1 MSTVRTHVR
10 LLVSAV
16 GALQLLLGCTRHATV
31 GLVDDD
37 AGFTVEDANIPDQP
51 DQDGGSADGALTQQ
65 QVIDECKPGSGQ
77 GVDSASIAALLRGG
91 TRDGSMRFLYPYDGT
106 VFPRGVGAP
115 ALMWDGP
122 SAEAVYVHLYNER
135 LDYRACLRSDGSNA
149 LTLPSTGWSA
159 AEDTAATSASRLTLE
174 LTSVAD
180 GRVSGPIAQEV
191 VIAPGEL
198 GGSVLY
204 MSYGATGSLVGTSS
218 LQRLRPGQSPQR
230 LLTPLACAGC
240 HGVSADGS
248 VVSGYSDGSG
258 AVLQVNASSVTA
270 VSLPALPVGA
280 EFAALVPNGSL
291 YVAPAHPPGL
301 GPRSNTLSSQ
311 TAVLY
316 ETLTGVLVADS
327 GVAPAAVTPA
337 FSPDGLFLTFVDGA
351 VASGRSVAMMRFDA
365 TKRAA
370 SEHRVLFTDERRYPG
385 WPTFLPDR
393 SAVVFALGER
403 SDFSGDG
410 AGLLRPINLVPP
422 SDLYSVSTM
431 AGASA
436 ATRGM
441 LTVAMGFNTG
451 EDAAAENTYL
461 PFGPEDLHRSYNPSV
476 SPRSAGGFHWVLFDA
491 MRHYGNRGIKRQIW
505 VAAIDASRQVG
516 GSLGASHPAFYLPGQ
531 EFAAGNIRP
540 VLLRDAP

>member
-1 MSTVRTHVR
+1 MSVDRSHVR
-10 LLVSAV
+10 PFRLAV
-16 GALQLLLGCTRHATV
+16 CALPLALGCTRAAVVGFVDNDAEVMAT
-31 GLVDDD
+31 
-37 AGFTVEDANIPDQP
+37 DANVPARPD
-51 DQDGGSADGALTQQ
+51 SATTDSALPPQQ
-65 QVIDECKPGSGQ
+65 LVLDECVPGGGQ
-77 GVDSASIAALLRGG
+77 GVDSATIAALLRGG
-91 TRDGSMRFLYPYDGT
+91 TRDASMRFLYPYDGT

-115 ALMWDGP
+115 ALMWEGSEAD
-122 SAEAVYVHLYNER
+122 AVYVHLYNEQ
-135 LDYRACLRSDGSNA
+135 LDYRTCLQPDGPNA
-149 LTLPSTGWSA
+149 LTLPRTGWSA
-159 AEDTAATSASRLTLE
+159 AEDTAATTPSRFALE
-174 LTSVAD
+174 LTSVTD
-180 GRVSGPIAQEV
+180 GRVSGPIAEEL

-198 GGSVLY
+198 GGSILY

-218 LQRLRPGQSPQR
+218 LQRLRPGQPPQR

-248 VVSGYSDGSG
+248 IVAGYSDGSG
-258 AVLQVNASSVTA
+258 AVLQVNPNGVTA

-280 EFAALVPNGSL
+280 ELAALVPNGSL

-301 GPRSNTLSSQ
+301 GPRSNALSSQ

-327 GVAPAAVTPA
+327 GIAPAAVTPA
-337 FSPDGLFLTFVDGA
+337 FSPDGQYLTFVDGA
-351 VASGRSVAMMRFDA
+351 IASGRSIATMRFDA
-365 TKRAA
+365 TRRAA

-393 SAVVFALGER
+393 SAIVFALGER

-410 AGLLRPINLVPP
+410 AGLLRPINLVPE

-431 AGASA
+431 PGASG

-441 LTVAMGFNTG
+441 LTVAMGFTTG

-476 SPRSAGGFHWVLFDA
+476 SPRSAGGFHWVLFDS

-516 GSLGASHPAFYLPGQ
+516 GALSTHPAFYLPGQ
-531 EFAAGNIRP
+531 EFTAGNIRP
-540 VLLRDAP
+540 VLLRDNP